1 MYIVICIIF
10 FYSEYKYELY
20 ILVYIYIFKWMIIE
34 KNILYYMKY
43 VDLNYEK
50 KNFFYEKLFIN

>member
-1 MYIVICIIF
+1 
-10 FYSEYKYELY
+10 
-20 ILVYIYIFKWMIIE
+20 MIIE

-50 KNFFYEKLFIN
+50 KFFLWKIINKLIYNNYNFIRIIIKYNIIIYFK

>member
-1 MYIVICIIF
+1 
-10 FYSEYKYELY
+10 
-20 ILVYIYIFKWMIIE
+20 MIIE

-50 KNFFYEKLFIN
+50 KFFLWKIIYKLIYNNYNFIRIIINIIL